1 MSFYFREERATASA
15 RLHTSTCGRC
25 ARGVAIQERAAF
37 ENTTSWW
44 HGPYET
50 RERAEREAERLALE
64 LALCRSCIPAA

>member
-1 MSFYFREERATASA
+1 MTRRWSEMRS
-15 RLHTSTCGRC
+15 LHRPGRPSGLSC
-25 ARGVAIQERAAF
+25 VRGVDIQERAAF
-37 ENTTSWW
+37 KNTTSWW